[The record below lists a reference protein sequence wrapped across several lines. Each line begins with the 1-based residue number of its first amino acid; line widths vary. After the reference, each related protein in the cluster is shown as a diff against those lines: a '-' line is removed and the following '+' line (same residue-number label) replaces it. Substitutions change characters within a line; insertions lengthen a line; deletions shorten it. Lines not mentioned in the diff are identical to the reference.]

1 MILFM
6 VNSCRLDDSFLTVF
20 EPMRK
25 FTVITEY
32 FASHPRMLFAADAV
46 GAAVTAFLL
55 YGVLRNCPDFFAMPP
70 NILCYLS
77 LTAALFSVYSFCCFA
92 IMPVRWSYYLRIIS
106 IANVLY
112 CLVTLVLLILY
123 RQHIT
128 TWDVAYFLGE
138 IAVIVSL
145 VFVERQTIAK
155 ASAMQE

>member
-1 MILFM
+1 
-6 VNSCRLDDSFLTVF
+6 
-20 EPMRK
+20 
-25 FTVITEY
+25 
-32 FASHPRMLFAADAV
+32 
-46 GAAVTAFLL
+46 
-55 YGVLRNCPDFFAMPP
+55 
-70 NILCYLS
+70 
-77 LTAALFSVYSFCCFA
+77 VYSFCCFA
-92 IMPVRWSYYLRIIS
+92 IMPVRCSYYLRIIS